1 MYPWRVV
8 AAGLAAAGEG
18 PLPDLGSEALP
29 SLEVEDGILC
39 DWIWRIAWGH
49 AFLSYLV
56 VLFRHEGVDTHQ
68 RLRARER
75 GNSQFH
81 SWKESF
87 SGWDGFLLGFL
98 LEKLGWYHVWGANSV
113 AVGCGRYGRCKRVG
127 SSHFGI
133 SQSELKAR
141 SARR

>member
-1 MYPWRVV
+1 MV
-8 AAGLAAAGEG
+8 AAGLGAAGVG

-39 DWIWRIAWGH
+39 DWIWRVAWGH

-81 SWKESF
+81 SWK
-87 SGWDGFLLGFL
+87 
-98 LEKLGWYHVWGANSV
+98 GAV
-113 AVGCGRYGRCKRVG
+113 FGVGRVLAG
-127 SSHFGI
+127 
-133 SQSELKAR
+133 LPT
-141 SARR
+141 